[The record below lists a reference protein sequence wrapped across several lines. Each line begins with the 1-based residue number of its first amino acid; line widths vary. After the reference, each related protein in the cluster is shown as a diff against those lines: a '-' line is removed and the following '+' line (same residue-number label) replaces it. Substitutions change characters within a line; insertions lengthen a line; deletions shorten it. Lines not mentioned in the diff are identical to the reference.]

1 MPSDNSSSRHIV
13 DGQPPPLPI
22 TRRGVT
28 PEGSND
34 VLAALAPSTTR
45 KREYP
50 SALTSSTAHAT
61 TYTTRAPG
69 GWSGLD
75 PAFWTTD
82 PWAGASLQP
91 YSSFD
96 NRLSSGGPA
105 PLDYL
110 YTRNPQEYPN
120 PTSFNAPRPRLPSPG
135 WVDLP
140 LEERLSPSPGHKR
153 RRIEQDDA
161 APKRQ
166 NTGGERPS
174 TMREVTRASGQTSV
188 LTTAPI
194 SDRPPIQRSS
204 PSVSFATSRAP
215 TPLRLPPG
223 PGQETPFPRGPRTW
237 VAPYPWTFIR

>member
-1 MPSDNSSSRHIV
+1 M
-13 DGQPPPLPI
+13 LI
-22 TRRGVT
+22 TRREVT
-28 PEGSND
+28 PEGSSD
-34 VLAALAPSTTR
+34 VLAALVPSTTR

-69 GWSGLD
+69 GCSGLD
-75 PAFWTTD
+75 PAFGTTD
-82 PWAGASLQP
+82 PWAGASLQS

-96 NRLSSGGPA
+96 NRLFSKGPA
-105 PLDYL
+105 PPDYL

-140 LEERLSPSPGHKR
+140 LEERLSPSLGHKR

-174 TMREVTRASGQTSV
+174 TMREVTRSSGQTSV
-188 LTTAPI
+188 LATAPI
-194 SDRPPIQRSS
+194 SDRPPVQRSFLT
-204 PSVSFATSRAP
+204 VSFATSCPP
-215 TPLRLPPG
+215 TPLHLPPG
-223 PGQETPFPRGPRTW
+223 PGQEPPFPRGPRT
-237 VAPYPWTFIR
+237 